1 MYVNTAKDGFKL
13 EEAPDYTEQLADVQ
27 PTLLDLATKD
37 VTIMVIGVKT
47 LSCYFECSA
56 CGKRA
61 ETNGKLLK
69 CDNCKLRQRITTENK
84 QWYVKLFVQNIT
96 TKEKFYIAVFHQQL
110 QKLFQANDKELHPA
124 LTDDEITDI
133 LLETDNVN
141 VTYNLADGK
150 LLQVN

>member
-1 MYVNTAKDGFKL
+1 M
-13 EEAPDYTEQLADVQ
+13 
-27 PTLLDLATKD
+27 
-37 VTIMVIGVKT
+37 
-47 LSCYFECSA
+47 
-56 CGKRA
+56 
-61 ETNGKLLK
+61 
-69 CDNCKLRQRITTENK
+69 
-84 QWYVKLFVQNIT
+84 KLFVQNIT

-110 QKLFQANDKELHPA
+110 QKLFQANDKELHSA